1 MQKDTHN
8 PQEKSPGAIG
18 IRRFPVWKQ
27 VVIALVIVVGCL
39 YALPNLYPDRPALQ
53 IAGLSSQTQADD
65 VLLRRVS
72 SLLDSRSLAYEEIKV
87 ETSGNRTFLLVA
99 FANASTQLQAQTL
112 LLQVL
117 GEDYVVA
124 LNSAETTPQWLRSIE
139 AKAMKLGLDLQG
151 GVHFLLQVDVSHAVK
166 QRLEVV
172 FGELRTELRKERLR
186 FRTIDILDL
195 EQDGTQIYGLEVGFA
210 DESIRDQALP
220 LIRRQYSNTYE
231 VRSYEAL
238 SVRMLLP
245 ELSIREIENAA
256 IQQNLIT
263 LRNRVNELGVAEPL
277 VQRQGNARIVVELP
291 GVQDTATAKK
301 IIGATANLEFRLEAK
316 AQTPES
322 QTVTLDFRNEPGRA
336 RLEKDIIVTGKNV
349 VFAQSSFDENGR
361 PQVNI
366 ELDGP
371 GGSKMTD
378 TTRNALQRRMAVVF
392 IEFKNR
398 TVIKDVDGE
407 KKEEREL
414 TVEKGIISLAT
425 IQGVFASRFRITGLR
440 DQLES
445 SELALLLRAGSLAA
459 PVYFVEE
466 RTVGPSLGEENIRL
480 GINSLLVGMLLVLV
494 FMAVYYRLFGMIANF
509 CLLVNLLLLVAVMSA
524 LSATL
529 TLPGIAG
536 IVLTVG
542 MVVDSNVIIFSRIR
556 EELKAGRSAPLAA
569 DKGFSQALVTIID
582 ANITTLL
589 VAVILFAIGTGP
601 IKGFAI
607 TLSVGIICSLF
618 CSIMLARF
626 LISLSIGKKRQLSK
640 FMFIGA

>member
-1 MQKDTHN
+1 MH
-8 PQEKSPGAIG
+8 QESHSQQEQSSPTGT
-18 IRRFPVWKQ
+18 RRFPVWKQ
-27 VVIALVIVVGCL
+27 LGIALIIVLGCL

-53 IAGLSSQTQADD
+53 IAGLSSQAQADD
-65 VLLRRVS
+65 VLRRRVI
-72 SLLDSRSLAYEEIKV
+72 SLLDSRSLAYEEIRL
-87 ETSGNRTFLLVA
+87 ETTSNRNLLLVA
-99 FANASTQLQAQTL
+99 FASSAIQLEAQTV
-112 LLQVL
+112 LLQSL
-117 GEDYVVA
+117 GRDYVIA
-124 LNSAETTPQWLRSIE
+124 LNSAETTPQWLRAIK
-139 AKAMKLGLDLQG
+139 AKGMKLGLDLQG
-151 GVHFLLQVDVSHAVK
+151 GVHFLLQVDVSHAIK

-172 FGELRTELRKERLR
+172 FGELRAELRKERLR
-186 FRTIDILDL
+186 FRTIDILDS
-195 EQDGTQIYGLEVGFA
+195 EEDGTQLYGLDIGFA
-210 DESIRDQALP
+210 DASIRDKALS
-220 LIRRQYSNTYE
+220 LIRSQYSSTYE
-231 VRSYEAL
+231 VRGFGEL

-245 ELSIREIENAA
+245 ELSVREIENAA

-277 VQRQGNARIVVELP
+277 VQRQGKARIVVELP

-301 IIGATANLEFRLEAK
+301 IIGATANLEFRLEAQP
-316 AQTPES
+316 QTPKS
-322 QTVTLDFRNEPGRA
+322 QTVSLGFRNEPGTA
-336 RLEKDIIVTGKNV
+336 RLEKDIIVTGQNV
-349 VFAQSSFDENGR
+349 VFAQSNFDENGR

-366 ELDGP
+366 ELDGV

-392 IEFKNR
+392 VEYKNR
-398 TVIKDVDGE
+398 AVIKGVDDK
-407 KKEEREL
+407 KKEQREL
-414 TVEKGIISLAT
+414 TIEKGIISLAT

-440 DQLES
+440 DRLES

-466 RTVGPSLGEENIRL
+466 RTVGPSLGAENIRL
-480 GINSLLVGMLLVLV
+480 GVNSLLAGMFLVLL
-494 FMAVYYRLFGMIANF
+494 FMAVYYRFFGIIANV
-509 CLLVNLLLLVAVMSA
+509 CLLVNLLLLIAIMSV

-556 EELKAGRSAPLAA
+556 EELKTGKSAPLAV
-569 DKGFSQALVTIID
+569 DTGFSQALVTILD

-626 LISLSIGKKRQLSK
+626 LISLSVGKKRQLSK
-640 FMFIGA
+640 FMFIGV